1 MFSGAL
7 AIRVGCASTTR
18 TGFVES
24 NRTRRH
30 CVAYRIKMYEL
41 IKMGGKFAVKS
52 TTGPNK
58 GKLHGIT
65 TKPKAEAQK
74 RLLEMIMA
82 RGKKK

>member
-1 MFSGAL
+1 
-7 AIRVGCASTTR
+7 
-18 TGFVES
+18 
-24 NRTRRH
+24 
-30 CVAYRIKMYEL
+30 MYEL

-58 GKLHGIT
+58 GKLHGLT

-74 RLLEMIMA
+74 RLLEMIMM